1 MRYFDMTV
9 LGKFS
14 VVMADPPWD
23 IHMEVHTLFHYS
35 TIVLLFTHSHETK
48 GHHHPSERSIYFN
61 ISYDNRKLVKAI
73 FVISWFTANFSKLA
87 LFKCMA
93 IGKENLSLELGTEIV
108 SLFKFVLF
116 PILYSY
122 IFFMFDSPVPETVST
137 FASILKYRW
146 YEESYLCPVVCFLV
160 FLSYPMVQCQMMR
173 CVS

>member
-35 TIVLLFTHSHETK
+35 TTVLLFIHSHETK

-61 ISYDNRKLVKAI
+61 ISYDDRKLVKAI

-122 IFFMFDSPVPETVST
+122 IFFMFDSPVLLFLLQHSP
-137 FASILKYRW
+137 ASWNIVDMRNPTYVLW
-146 YEESYLCPVVCFLV
+146 SVFSYFLV
-160 FLSYPMVQCQMMR
+160 TLWYNVR
-173 CVS
+173 WWDA